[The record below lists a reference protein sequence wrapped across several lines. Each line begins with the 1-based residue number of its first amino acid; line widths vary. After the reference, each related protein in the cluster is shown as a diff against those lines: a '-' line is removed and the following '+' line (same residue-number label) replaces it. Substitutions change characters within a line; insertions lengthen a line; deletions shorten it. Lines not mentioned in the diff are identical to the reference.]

1 MKEWN
6 EKAFFAGFQHKDPL
20 LWSLDTDKEISD
32 RLGWLSLPETM
43 IEKCAV
49 FEEFSREVRAEN
61 FKYIVLLGMGGSILA
76 PEVFQK
82 VFGNASGFPR
92 LVVCDTTHPDGILAV
107 EKSIDMERTL
117 FLVSSKSGTTL
128 ETLSL
133 FHYFW
138 KKITR
143 VSKDPGTRFAAITD
157 PQTPLYFLAREQ
169 GFRYVFQA
177 PSDVGGRFSALS
189 DFGLVPAALTGVDIQ
204 SLLIRVKGDSED
216 AEDMVSGLRLGA
228 VLGEFA
234 KGRNK
239 LTILSTPLAAGFTY
253 WMEQLIAESLG
264 KKGKGLIPILEEPVL
279 PAEQYGADRSF
290 VFLLSAEERNREL
303 LRLREH
309 LKKEGHSVVSIN
321 IHDRMDIGKEM
332 FKWEVAVAA
341 AGAVMGVH
349 PFNQPDVQ
357 LTKEITR
364 KAMSRKRD
372 TYNREDTSIR
382 NSGITHAGQWG
393 DAIKRFCEQCSDGD
407 YIALQAFLSPE
418 KKIKDVL
425 QEIRLRLLDKAGIAT
440 TVGFGPRFLHSTGQL
455 HKGGPNNGL
464 FIQMVD
470 TPHQDIPVP
479 ETEYSFGQLIAAQ
492 SYGDYSALKQKGRRI
507 IRVQIGEDTAR
518 GLEAILKRI

>member
-1 MKEWN
+1 MKEWD
-6 EKAFFAGFQHKDPL
+6 EKTFFAGLQHKDPL

-43 IEKCAV
+43 MEKCAA
-49 FEEFSREVRAEN
+49 FEEFSRQVRAEN
-61 FKYIVLLGMGGSILA
+61 FEYIVLLGMGGSSLA

-82 VFGNASGFPR
+82 VLGNASGFPR
-92 LVVCDTTHPDGILAV
+92 LVVCDTTHPDGILTV
-107 EKSIDMERTL
+107 EKSVDLERTM

-143 VSKDPGTRFAAITD
+143 AGKNPGTQFAAITD
-157 PQTPLYFLAREQ
+157 PQTPLYFLAREH

-189 DFGLVPAALTGVDIQ
+189 DFGLVPAALIGVDIQ

-216 AEDMVSGLRLGA
+216 AEDMVSGLRLGEI
-228 VLGEFA
+228 LGKFA

-253 WMEQLIAESLG
+253 WLEQLIAESLG

-279 PAEQYGADRSF
+279 PADRYGADRSF
-290 VFLLSAEERNREL
+290 VFLLSPEEKNREL
-303 LRLREH
+303 LRFRKD
-309 LKKEGHSVVSIN
+309 LKQEGHSVASIN

-341 AGAVMGVH
+341 AGTVMGVH

-357 LTKEITR
+357 LTKELTR
-364 KAMSRKRD
+364 KVMSRKRD
-372 TYNREDTSIR
+372 TKNREDTS
-382 NSGITHAGQWG
+382 AGQWA
-393 DAIKRFCEQCSDGD
+393 DAINRFCEQCSDGD
-407 YIALQAFLSPE
+407 YIALQAFLPPE
-418 KKIKDVL
+418 KKIKEIL
-425 QEIRLRLLDKAGIAT
+425 QEIRLRLLDKTGTAT
-440 TVGFGPRFLHSTGQL
+440 TIGFGPRFMHSTGQL

-464 FIQMVD
+464 FIQVVD
-470 TPHQDIPVP
+470 IPHQDIPVP
-479 ETEYSFGQLIAAQ
+479 EAGYSFGQLIAAQ

-507 IRVQIGEDTAR
+507 IRVQIEEDTAR